1 MSLVR
6 RQWRRLALYLAVRE
20 GGTRMVSERSTAKG
34 GWGTLKNRLFLPMVR
49 LWGGRGGIWGGAH
62 LMVLPV
68 RMRIHW
74 GRGRFCF
81 CFLPSFCL
89 ILKVF
94 WDGC

>member
-34 GWGTLKNRLFLPMVR
+34 VWGTLKSRVFSC
-49 LWGGRGGIWGGAH
+49 GGKRGGIWGGAH

>member
-1 MSLVR
+1 MA
-6 RQWRRLALYLAVRE
+6 ALGVVPGGSGGRNADGQRE
-20 GGTRMVSERSTAKG
+20 IDGEGCVGNPKKSSI
-34 GWGTLKNRLFLPMVR
+34 FLR
-49 LWGGRGGIWGGAH
+49 GKRGGIWGGAH

>member
-1 MSLVR
+1 MKNQEVFSQR
-6 RQWRRLALYLAVRE
+6 R
-20 GGTRMVSERSTAKG
+20 AKMG
-34 GWGTLKNRLFLPMVR
+34 
-49 LWGGRGGIWGGAH
+49 GGILKMGAY

-68 RMRIHW
+68 RMRTHW

>member
-1 MSLVR
+1 MRGQRVIGGAGNPKNQEFFPSEAR
-6 RQWRRLALYLAVRE
+6 R
-20 GGTRMVSERSTAKG
+20 
-34 GWGTLKNRLFLPMVR
+34 
-49 LWGGRGGIWGGAH
+49 WGGILKMGAY

-68 RMRIHW
+68 RMRTHW

>member
-1 MSLVR
+1 MRGQLVIGGAGNPKN
-6 RQWRRLALYLAVRE
+6 QEFFPVTRE
-20 GGTRMVSERSTAKG
+20 DG
-34 GWGTLKNRLFLPMVR
+34 
-49 LWGGRGGIWGGAH
+49 GGILKMGAY

-68 RMRIHW
+68 RMRTHW